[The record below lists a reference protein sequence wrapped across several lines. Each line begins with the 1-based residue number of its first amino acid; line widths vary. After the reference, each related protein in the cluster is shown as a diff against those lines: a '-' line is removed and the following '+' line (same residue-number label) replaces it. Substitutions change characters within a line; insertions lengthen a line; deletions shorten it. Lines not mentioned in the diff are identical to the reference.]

1 VDYVSVS
8 EQPLEL
14 ERSGIAPTALFRLL
28 VVGGLLGAVAS
39 TLAYPGLAES
49 ESEAPALAFAG
60 VLLFGVLALV
70 GAYFV
75 GTRDAMRGLVIG
87 QPGRLAVETESG
99 AMVVAVDRRR
109 FPASEVRRVEVHRVP
124 IANQP
129 DRYMLA
135 VVFDFGLVELSF
147 TDEIVAA
154 ESGYI
159 LSHTLGLGD
168 PVRRER
174 PMFRA
179 YGVFPALVI
188 LLAIFGQFGAAI
200 AMVVTKP
207 GSALET
213 WPTLVGVVG
222 CAALVYAVNRLTGR
236 DTIRTFL
243 ATEYELDTRREPG

>member
-1 VDYVSVS
+1 MDYVSVS

-14 ERSGIAPTALFRLL
+14 ERIGIAPTTLYRIF

-39 TLAYPGLAES
+39 TLVYPGVAES
-49 ESEAPALAFAG
+49 QSEAPALAFTG

-75 GTRDAMRGLVIG
+75 GTGDAMRGLVIG
-87 QPGRLAVETESG
+87 QPGRLAVETDAG

-124 IANQP
+124 IAKQP

-159 LSHTLGLGD
+159 LSHSLGLGD

-179 YGVFPALVI
+179 YGLFPALVI
-188 LLAIFGQFGAAI
+188 MVAIFGQLGAAF
-200 AMVVTKP
+200 AMLVFEPSSV
-207 GSALET
+207 LET

-222 CAALVYAVNRLTGR
+222 CVGLVYAVTRLTGR
-236 DTIRTFL
+236 GTIRTFL
-243 ATEYELDTRREPG
+243 ATEYELHTGR